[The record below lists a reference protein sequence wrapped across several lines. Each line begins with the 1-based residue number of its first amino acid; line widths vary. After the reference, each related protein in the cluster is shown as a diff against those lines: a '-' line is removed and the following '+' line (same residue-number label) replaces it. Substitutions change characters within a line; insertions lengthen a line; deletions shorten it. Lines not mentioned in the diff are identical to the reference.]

1 MKGKLQGD
9 FHGHNSFR
17 AQELGVS
24 HMKRTVGR
32 IERIKK
38 RESKIREIKSKNQRK
53 HQRKSV

>member
-1 MKGKLQGD
+1 
-9 FHGHNSFR
+9 
-17 AQELGVS
+17 
-24 HMKRTVGR
+24 MKRTVGR